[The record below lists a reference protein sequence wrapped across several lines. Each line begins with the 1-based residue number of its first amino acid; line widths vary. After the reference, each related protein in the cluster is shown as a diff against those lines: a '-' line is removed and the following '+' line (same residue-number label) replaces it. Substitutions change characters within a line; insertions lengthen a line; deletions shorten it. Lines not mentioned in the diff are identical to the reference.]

1 VRAARSRASIL
12 DMVRKLVAVMIGLAV
27 LVITPYFLFFRF
39 DYDDAD
45 LRAAIEGT
53 WRLTLPG
60 QESLVLSIAE
70 AKAPAQHASRSFVRS
85 AAACGHRTFVR
96 SAEACIDSTEMELV
110 VTTEPA
116 SAPGRGRIE
125 VTGRTFQAGRLEL
138 ELAELNVFGKVQPGG
153 SVADVEAYGLAGGK
167 WAAGIPGATLVRVAR

>member
-1 VRAARSRASIL
+1 
-12 DMVRKLVAVMIGLAV
+12 MVRKLVAAAIGLVV
-27 LVITPYFLFFRF
+27 LVITPYVLFFRF
-39 DYDDAD
+39 DYDDAE

-60 QESLVLSIAE
+60 HESLVLSIAE
-70 AKAPAQHASRSFVRS
+70 AKTSPQHSSRSFVRS

-96 SAEACIDSTEMELV
+96 SAEACMDDTEMELV

-116 SAPGRGRIE
+116 SAPGHGRIY

-138 ELAELNVFGKVQPGG
+138 ELPEFNVFGRVQPGG
-153 SVADVEAYGLAGGK
+153 SSFDVQAYGLAGGT
-167 WAAGIPGATLVRVAR
+167 WASGVPGATLVRVAR